1 MEIENLEKANRLLAE
16 KSDLVRHLVYLT
28 PNPAEGK
35 VMDYSIKNS
44 KMKPMVFVSPNHSS
58 NTTQLKVEF
67 LPISVKDLVE
77 LYISKLELRIKEI
90 DEEIKNL

>member
-1 MEIENLEKANRLLAE
+1 MEIENLEKANRLLGE
-16 KSDLVRHLVYLT
+16 KSDLVRHPEYLY
-28 PNPAEGK
+28 PNEAGGIK
-35 VMDYSIKNS
+35 DFSIKNS
-44 KMKPMVFVSPNHSS
+44 KTKPKVFIAPNDNSS
-58 NTTQLKVEF
+58 TTQLKVEF